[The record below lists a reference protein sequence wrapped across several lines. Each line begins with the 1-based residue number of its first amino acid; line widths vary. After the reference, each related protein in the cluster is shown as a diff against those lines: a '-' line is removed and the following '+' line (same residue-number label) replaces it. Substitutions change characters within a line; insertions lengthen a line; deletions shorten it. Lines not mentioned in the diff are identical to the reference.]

1 MEKEYKVK
9 LIEKDERDREYV
21 IVEVNGEKVKVE
33 AIHRKEVEEIL
44 LDKTHGEVGIHLG
57 KIWFNNNEEKAKAV
71 YRLLLYFNAPP
82 IYSGGDA
89 VCHFYLRY
97 KNYQFKLVDMINRS
111 LDIDYDYYL
120 PLEEYFIKYRDAT
133 SEERSKFKEK
143 IKPPENIVNEF
154 ISIIEYLVKN
164 PYIYIDQDGNEVY
177 I

>member
-9 LIEKDERDREYV
+9 LIEKDHDKRYV

-44 LDKTHGEVGIHLG
+44 LNKTHGEIGIHLG

-97 KNYQFKLVDMINRS
+97 KNFQFILVDMINRS

-120 PLEEYFIKYRDAT
+120 PLEEYIKYRDAT
-133 SEERSKFKEK
+133 PEERSKFKEK